1 MVVEHQEGT
10 RWWVDFKR
18 VQGGGLT
25 SRGYKVVV
33 EHQEGTRWW
42 LNIKRVQGG
51 GLTSRGYKV
60 VG

>member
-1 MVVEHQEGT
+1 M
-10 RWWVDFKR
+10 
-18 VQGGGLT
+18 
-25 SRGYKVVV
+25 VV

-51 GLTSRGYKV
+51 GLTSRGFKV

>member
-10 RWWVDFKR
+10 RWWVDIKR

-51 GLTSRGYKV
+51 G
-60 VG
+60 

>member
-10 RWWVDFKR
+10 RWWLNIKRGTRWWVDIKR

-51 GLTSRGYKV
+51 G
-60 VG
+60 